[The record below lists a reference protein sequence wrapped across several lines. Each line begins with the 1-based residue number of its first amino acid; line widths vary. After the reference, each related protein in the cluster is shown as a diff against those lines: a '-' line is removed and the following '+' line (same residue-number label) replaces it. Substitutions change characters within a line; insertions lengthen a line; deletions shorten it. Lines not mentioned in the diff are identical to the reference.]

1 MAVLAIA
8 ALLPQFKTLK
18 TSEAGLALIA
28 NAEGC
33 RTSPYQCS
41 AGVWTN
47 GIGHTEGVTPQNQ
60 VSELSAP
67 ARKEMA
73 RSIAKKLRASQQ
85 QNIKRQQAPDG
96 TPFKPRKTQPVRSKK
111 GRIKREMFAKL
122 RTAKYMKTQASPN
135 EAVIE
140 FAGNVQ
146 RMARVHHYGL
156 RDRPSR
162 KGIEV
167 QYEARPLL
175 GIGIEEQTFIH
186 ELIINRLFS
195 PM

>member
-1 MAVLAIA
+1 M
-8 ALLPQFKTLK
+8 
-18 TSEAGLALIA
+18 SELQLVNDRLEALI
-28 NAEGC
+28 
-33 RTSPYQCS
+33 SS
-41 AGVWTN
+41 
-47 GIGHTEGVTPQNQ
+47 
-60 VSELSAP
+60 LSAP

-73 RSIAKKLRASQQ
+73 RSIGRKLRASQQ

-111 GRIKREMFAKL
+111 GRIKREMFKKL

-162 KGIEV
+162 KGKEV
-167 QYEARPLL
+167 KYEARPLL
-175 GIGIEEQTFIH
+175 GLSNDDYQVIED
-186 ELIINRLFS
+186 IIISALAQH
-195 PM
+195 

>member
-1 MAVLAIA
+1 M
-8 ALLPQFKTLK
+8 
-18 TSEAGLALIA
+18 SELQLVNDRLEALI
-28 NAEGC
+28 N
-33 RTSPYQCS
+33 S
-41 AGVWTN
+41 
-47 GIGHTEGVTPQNQ
+47 
-60 VSELSAP
+60 LSAP

-73 RSIAKKLRASQQ
+73 RSIGRKLRASQQ

-111 GRIKREMFAKL
+111 GRIKREMFVKL

-162 KGIEV
+162 KGKEV
-167 QYEARPLL
+167 KYEARPLL
-175 GIGIEEQTFIH
+175 GLSNDDYQVIEDI
-186 ELIINRLFS
+186 IINALAQH
-195 PM
+195 

>member
-1 MAVLAIA
+1 M
-8 ALLPQFKTLK
+8 
-18 TSEAGLALIA
+18 SELQLVNDRLEALI
-28 NAEGC
+28 
-33 RTSPYQCS
+33 SS
-41 AGVWTN
+41 
-47 GIGHTEGVTPQNQ
+47 
-60 VSELSAP
+60 LSAP
-67 ARKEMA
+67 TRKEMA
-73 RSIAKKLRASQQ
+73 RSIGRKLRASQQ

-156 RDRPSR
+156 RDRVSK
-162 KGIEV
+162 KGEEV
-167 QYEARPLL
+167 LYISRPLL
-175 GIGIEEQTFIH
+175 GISKTDRSTIEKSIYES
-186 ELIINRLFS
+186 LGN
-195 PM
+195 

>member
-1 MAVLAIA
+1 M
-8 ALLPQFKTLK
+8 
-18 TSEAGLALIA
+18 SELQRVNDRLEALI
-28 NAEGC
+28 
-33 RTSPYQCS
+33 SS
-41 AGVWTN
+41 
-47 GIGHTEGVTPQNQ
+47 
-60 VSELSAP
+60 LSAP

-73 RSIAKKLRASQQ
+73 RTIAKKLRASQQ

-111 GRIKREMFAKL
+111 GRIKREMFVKL

-135 EAVIE
+135 EAAIE

-162 KGIEV
+162 KGKEV
-167 QYEARPLL
+167 RYEERPLL
-175 GIGIEEQTFIH
+175 GLSNEDIHAIEEAVIS
-186 ELIINRLFS
+186 LF
-195 PM
+195 

>member
-1 MAVLAIA
+1 M
-8 ALLPQFKTLK
+8 
-18 TSEAGLALIA
+18 SELQLVNDRLEALI
-28 NAEGC
+28 
-33 RTSPYQCS
+33 SS
-41 AGVWTN
+41 
-47 GIGHTEGVTPQNQ
+47 
-60 VSELSAP
+60 LSAP

-73 RSIAKKLRASQQ
+73 RSIGRKLRASQQ

-146 RMARVHHYGL
+146 RMARVHHCGL

-162 KGIEV
+162 KGKEV

-175 GIGIEEQTFIH
+175 GLNSKDEEKIKEIIVLCIGEGIK
-186 ELIINRLFS
+186 
-195 PM
+195 

>member
-1 MAVLAIA
+1 M
-8 ALLPQFKTLK
+8 
-18 TSEAGLALIA
+18 SELQLVNDRLEALI
-28 NAEGC
+28 N
-33 RTSPYQCS
+33 S
-41 AGVWTN
+41 
-47 GIGHTEGVTPQNQ
+47 
-60 VSELSAP
+60 LSAP

-73 RSIAKKLRASQQ
+73 RSIGRKLRASQQ

-96 TPFKPRKTQPVRSKK
+96 TPFKPRKAQPVRSKK

-162 KGIEV
+162 NGKEV

-175 GIGIEEQTFIH
+175 GISDADIQDIEKFIL
-186 ELIINRLFS
+186 ENLARS
-195 PM
+195 

>member
-1 MAVLAIA
+1 M
-8 ALLPQFKTLK
+8 
-18 TSEAGLALIA
+18 SELQLVNDRLEALI
-28 NAEGC
+28 
-33 RTSPYQCS
+33 SS
-41 AGVWTN
+41 
-47 GIGHTEGVTPQNQ
+47 
-60 VSELSAP
+60 LSAP

-73 RSIAKKLRASQQ
+73 RSIGRKLRASQQ

-96 TPFKPRKTQPVRSKK
+96 TPFKARKTQPVRSKK

-162 KGIEV
+162 RSKDV
-167 QYEARPLL
+167 TFTSRPLL
-175 GIGIEEQTFIH
+175 GINNYNLQVIEDAI
-186 ELIINRLFS
+186 LKNIGN
-195 PM
+195 

>member
-1 MAVLAIA
+1 M
-8 ALLPQFKTLK
+8 
-18 TSEAGLALIA
+18 SELQLVNDRLEALI
-28 NAEGC
+28 
-33 RTSPYQCS
+33 SS
-41 AGVWTN
+41 
-47 GIGHTEGVTPQNQ
+47 
-60 VSELSAP
+60 LSAP

-73 RSIAKKLRASQQ
+73 RSIARKLRASQQ

-96 TPFKPRKTQPVRSKK
+96 TPFKPRKAQPVRSKK

-162 KGIEV
+162 KGKEV
-167 QYEARPLL
+167 QYEARPLFGL
-175 GIGIEEQTFIH
+175 NDDDINMIEQVIVDALH
-186 ELIINRLFS
+186 
-195 PM
+195 

>member
-1 MAVLAIA
+1 M
-8 ALLPQFKTLK
+8 
-18 TSEAGLALIA
+18 SELQLVNDRLEALI
-28 NAEGC
+28 
-33 RTSPYQCS
+33 SS
-41 AGVWTN
+41 
-47 GIGHTEGVTPQNQ
+47 
-60 VSELSAP
+60 LSAP

-73 RSIAKKLRASQQ
+73 RTIAKKLRASQQ

-96 TPFKPRKTQPVRSKK
+96 TPFKARKTQPVRSKK

-122 RTAKYMKTQASPN
+122 RTAKYMKTQARPN

-162 KGIEV
+162 KGKEV
-167 QYEARPLL
+167 QYDSRPLL
-175 GIGIEEQTFIH
+175 GISERDLNMLEETI
-186 ELIINRLFS
+186 LNALS
-195 PM
+195 SS

>member
-1 MAVLAIA
+1 M
-8 ALLPQFKTLK
+8 
-18 TSEAGLALIA
+18 SELQLVNDRLEALI
-28 NAEGC
+28 N
-33 RTSPYQCS
+33 S
-41 AGVWTN
+41 
-47 GIGHTEGVTPQNQ
+47 
-60 VSELSAP
+60 LSAP

-73 RSIAKKLRASQQ
+73 RSISRKLRASQQ

-96 TPFKPRKTQPVRSKK
+96 TPFKPRKAQPVRSKK

-122 RTAKYMKTQASPN
+122 RTAKYLKTQASPN

-162 KGIEV
+162 KGKEV
-167 QYEARPLL
+167 RYEARQLL
-175 GIGIEEQTFIH
+175 GMNSH
-186 ELIINRLFS
+186 DIIMVEDYVINYLNRS
-195 PM
+195 Y

>member
-1 MAVLAIA
+1 MSDLQLVNDRL
-8 ALLPQFKTLK
+8 
-18 TSEAGLALIA
+18 EALI
-28 NAEGC
+28 
-33 RTSPYQCS
+33 SS
-41 AGVWTN
+41 
-47 GIGHTEGVTPQNQ
+47 
-60 VSELSAP
+60 LSAP

-73 RSIAKKLRASQQ
+73 RSIGRKLRASQQ

-96 TPFKPRKTQPVRSKK
+96 TPFKPRKAQPVRSKK

-122 RTAKYMKTQASPN
+122 RTAKYMKTQASAS

-162 KGIEV
+162 RGKEV

-175 GIGIEEQTFIH
+175 GMSKHDIEMIED
-186 ELIINRLFS
+186 LIINHLC
-195 PM
+195 